1 MIHIRPIGPSD
12 LPLYDTVDM
21 LVHIDR
27 IYQIE
32 KIDRG
37 LGGFRLRE
45 TPVPAYVKDMSR
57 YERAQEY
64 AQRFDITNWGFFLA
78 LDGDRPV
85 GACTLAARTPG
96 VEMLDGR
103 EDLAVLWDLRVS
115 DGYKRQGIG
124 QRLFDQAV
132 AWCRV
137 RGFSQLKIESQ
148 NVNVPACRF
157 YHKQGAV
164 LSAVN
169 EYAYYA
175 EEDIRGEA
183 QLLWY
188 LSL

>member
-85 GACTLAARTPG
+85 GACTLAARRWNCGKVPELQ
-96 VEMLDGR
+96 VIYVDNL
-103 EDLAVLWDLRVS
+103 VS
-115 DGYKRQGIG
+115 AFRNHII
-124 QRLFDQAV
+124 
-132 AWCRV
+132 C
-137 RGFSQLKIESQ
+137 
-148 NVNVPACRF
+148 
-157 YHKQGAV
+157 
-164 LSAVN
+164 
-169 EYAYYA
+169 
-175 EEDIRGEA
+175 
-183 QLLWY
+183 
-188 LSL
+188 